1 MFGNFSYWDGSVIS
15 DVVWL
20 EVDCIKQ
27 QTQIQ
32 IESLVFLIIF
42 LTTDISYG
50 NIVSEYRI
58 VVSFNKFFEH
68 LMYLSLEAIVEFYI
82 QKKCKNT
89 ALEQV
94 KLYN

>member
-32 IESLVFLIIF
+32 IETSVFLIF
-42 LTTDISYG
+42 LTTDTSYG
-50 NIVSEYRI
+50 NIVLEYRI